1 MERAFSVSLFDR
13 VVLFSDNMV
22 SLLILRYMAM
32 IVIRFVEM
40 QELIRLELSPCFM
53 FMIIVVDGIGMMM
66 RPFIVFLSKS
76 VVVNVEVETLV
87 QIVLYLKL
95 FNR

>member
-1 MERAFSVSLFDR
+1 
-13 VVLFSDNMV
+13 
-22 SLLILRYMAM
+22 
-32 IVIRFVEM
+32 M
-40 QELIRLELSPCFM
+40 QELIRLKLSPCFM

-66 RPFIVFLSKS
+66 GPFIVFLSES

-95 FNR
+95 LKL

>member
-1 MERAFSVSLFDR
+1 
-13 VVLFSDNMV
+13 
-22 SLLILRYMAM
+22 
-32 IVIRFVEM
+32 M

-66 RPFIVFLSKS
+66 GPFIVFLSES

-95 FNR
+95 FKV

>member
-1 MERAFSVSLFDR
+1 
-13 VVLFSDNMV
+13 
-22 SLLILRYMAM
+22 M

-40 QELIRLELSPCFM
+40 QEVIRIDLSPCFM
-53 FMIIVVDGIGMMM
+53 FMIVVVNGIGMMLG
-66 RPFIVFLSKS
+66 PFVVFLSKS

-95 FNR
+95 LKA

>member
-1 MERAFSVSLFDR
+1 
-13 VVLFSDNMV
+13 
-22 SLLILRYMAM
+22 
-32 IVIRFVEM
+32 M
-40 QELIRLELSPCFM
+40 QELVRLELSPCFM

-66 RPFIVFLSKS
+66 GPFVVFLSES

-95 FNR
+95 LKL

>member
-1 MERAFSVSLFDR
+1 
-13 VVLFSDNMV
+13 
-22 SLLILRYMAM
+22 
-32 IVIRFVEM
+32 M
-40 QELIRLELSPCFM
+40 QELIRLELSPCFV

-66 RPFIVFLSKS
+66 GPFIVFLSES

-95 FNR
+95 FKV

>member
-1 MERAFSVSLFDR
+1 
-13 VVLFSDNMV
+13 
-22 SLLILRYMAM
+22 
-32 IVIRFVEM
+32 M

-66 RPFIVFLSKS
+66 GPFVVGLSES

-95 FNR
+95 LTV